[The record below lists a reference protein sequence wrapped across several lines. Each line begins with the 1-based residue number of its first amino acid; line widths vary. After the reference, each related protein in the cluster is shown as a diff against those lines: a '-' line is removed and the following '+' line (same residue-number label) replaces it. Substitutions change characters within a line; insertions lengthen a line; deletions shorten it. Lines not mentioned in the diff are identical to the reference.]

1 METRCGC
8 LVRVEE
14 ESQVGDA
21 RRQFSRLA
29 HELGFDETDAGR
41 VALVATEMAGNLVK
55 HTAGGGRL
63 LAQPRVQ
70 GGVVGMDILALDRG
84 AGIANVGQA
93 LRDGF
98 TTAGSPGTGLGAIS
112 RLADRFDI
120 HSAPGVGTAILA
132 RVWPRGTEPA
142 PVLLEVGAVHL
153 SKPRESVC
161 GDNWSIVARPG
172 GATLLVADGLGH
184 GPGAAEASVEAV
196 RIFRANAEASPV
208 QLVEAIHAGLRSTR
222 GAAIAVAVLDAEA
235 GQIRYSGVGNIAGSV
250 AGGEREHSMV
260 SHNGT
265 AGHHVGRVQEFT
277 YAWPAGTSVV
287 MHSDGLQSRW
297 TMARYPALAG
307 RDPMLIAGVLFR
319 DFCRETDDATVVVV
333 RRTPA

>member
-21 RRQFSRLA
+21 RRQFARLA

-55 HTAGGGRL
+55 HATGGGRL

-70 GGVVGMDILALDRG
+70 GGVVGIDILALDRG
-84 AGIANVGQA
+84 QGIANVGQA

-120 HSAPGVGTAILA
+120 HSAPGLGTAILA
-132 RVWPRGTEPA
+132 RVWPRGTEPP
-142 PVLLEVGAVHL
+142 PVLLQVGAVHL
-153 SKPRESVC
+153 SKPRENVC
-161 GDNWSIVARPG
+161 GDNWSIVTRPA

-184 GPGAAEASVEAV
+184 GSGAAEASVEAV

-208 QLVEAIHAGLRSTR
+208 ELVEAIHAGLRSTR

-265 AGHHVGRVQEFT
+265 AGHQVGRVQEFT

-287 MHSDGLQSRW
+287 MHSDGLQARW
-297 TMARYPALAG
+297 SLARYPALAG
-307 RDPMLIAGVLFR
+307 RDPMLVAGVLFR

>member
-21 RRQFSRLA
+21 RRQFQRLA
-29 HELGFDETDAGR
+29 HGLGFDETDAGR
-41 VALVATEMAGNLVK
+41 VALVTTEMAGNLVK
-55 HTAGGGRL
+55 HTGGGGRL
-63 LAQPRVQ
+63 LAQPRIQ
-70 GGVVGMDILALDRG
+70 AGVLGIEILALDRG

-120 HSAPGVGTAILA
+120 HSLPGTGTAILA
-132 RVWPRGTEPA
+132 RLWPRGTEPA
-142 PVLLEVGAVHL
+142 PVPLEVAAVHL
-153 SKPRESVC
+153 SKPRETVC
-161 GDNWSIVARPG
+161 GDNWAFLPRGQG
-172 GATLLVADGLGH
+172 GVILVADGLGH
-184 GPGAAEASVEAV
+184 GPGAAEASMEAV
-196 RIFRANAEASPV
+196 RVFRARPDDSPV
-208 QLVEAIHAGLRSTR
+208 QMVESIHGALRSTR
-222 GAAIAVAVLDAEA
+222 GAAIAVALLDAER
-235 GQIRYSGVGNIAGSV
+235 GEIRYCGVGNIAGSV

-277 YAWPAGTSVV
+277 YAWPAGTLVV
-287 MHSDGLQSRW
+287 MHSDGLQARW
-297 TMARYPALAG
+297 SLARFPGLAG
-307 RDPMLIAGVLFR
+307 RDPALVAGVLFR

-333 RRTPA
+333 RRTP

>member
-21 RRQFSRLA
+21 RRQFQRLA
-29 HELGFDETDAGR
+29 HGLGFDETDAGR
-41 VALVATEMAGNLVK
+41 VALVTTEMAGNLVK

-63 LAQPRVQ
+63 LAQPRIQ
-70 GGVVGMDILALDRG
+70 AGVLGIEIVALDRG

-120 HSAPGVGTAILA
+120 HSLPGKGTAILA
-132 RVWPRGTEPA
+132 RIWPRGSEPE
-142 PVLLEVGAVHL
+142 PEPLEVAAVHL
-153 SKPRESVC
+153 SKPRETVC
-161 GDNWSIVARPG
+161 GDNWTFLPREG
-172 GATLLVADGLGH
+172 GGVILVADGLGH
-184 GPGAAEASVEAV
+184 GPGAAEASMEAV
-196 RIFRANAEASPV
+196 KVFRARPDDPPV
-208 QLVEAIHAGLRSTR
+208 RMVESIHAALRSTR
-222 GAAIAVAVLDAEA
+222 GAAVAVALLDAQRGE
-235 GQIRYSGVGNIAGSV
+235 IRYCGVGNIAGSV
-250 AGGEREHSMV
+250 AGGEQEHSMV

-277 YAWPAGTSVV
+277 YAWPAGAMVV
-287 MHSDGLQSRW
+287 MHSDGLQARW
-297 TMARYPALAG
+297 SMGRYPGLAG
-307 RDPMLIAGVLFR
+307 RDPALVAGVLFR

-333 RRTPA
+333 RRTP